1 MRWKVAIKCTEE
13 GGRMAIVNSR
23 DEVVIYVDNLD
34 STYVSKIIY
43 AHDEAL
49 DLARQEGVEIAK
61 SVYNCK

>member
-1 MRWKVAIKCTEE
+1 MRWKMVIKYTEE
-13 GGRMAIVNSR
+13 GSRTALVNSR
-23 DEVVIYVDNLD
+23 DEVIVYIDNLD

-49 DLARQEGVEIAK
+49 DLARQEGVEIAR